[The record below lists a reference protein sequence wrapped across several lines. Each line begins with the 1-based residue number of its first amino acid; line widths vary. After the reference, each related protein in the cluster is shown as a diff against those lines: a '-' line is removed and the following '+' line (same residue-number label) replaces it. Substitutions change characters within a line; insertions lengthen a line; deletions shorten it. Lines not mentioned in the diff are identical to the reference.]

1 MSSILLYHHLG
12 LGDHFMCHGIVREYC
27 KKYDRVSIFSHT
39 HNYQTVS
46 FMYRDLKNLTVI
58 KGDDVFA
65 RKYIVENSLRSGND
79 RYDEIKLVG
88 FENLN
93 RTSSI
98 PLELQFYRIAG
109 VSLEKKWD
117 SFYVAR
123 DTEKEQELFERV
135 SLPNEYIFVHDD
147 PSRNYDIKS
156 QKINSELKVFRPNI
170 NLTENAFDYCTII
183 ERAKEIHVIDSSFMF
198 LIDCLDYNNPKQK
211 LFVHRYAREN
221 NQWQL
226 PILRKKWH
234 ILNTEISRWDFVKN
248 ILGWISNSK
257 IFILDNPFIKRSIR
271 KLFRLMR
278 WSMMILKKPPLVDVI
293 RRYTP
298 GKSLLI
304 VKLDGSES
312 AINMPSKEEFGAL
325 KVAVS
330 DIETMEI
337 GCAYDVVV
345 CDIDL
350 STKNRSS
357 LFRKLSNL
365 TNQILIV
372 AVPTNFKIEP
382 ELEVTELEIQE
393 SYILRKGSLFVFR
406 KNKV

>member
-1 MSSILLYHHLG
+1 MI
-12 LGDHFMCHGIVREYC
+12 
-27 KKYDRVSIFSHT
+27 
-39 HNYQTVS
+39 
-46 FMYRDLKNLTVI
+46 
-58 KGDDVFA
+58 
-65 RKYIVENSLRSGND
+65 
-79 RYDEIKLVG
+79 
-88 FENLN
+88 
-93 RTSSI
+93 
-98 PLELQFYRIAG
+98 
-109 VSLEKKWD
+109 
-117 SFYVAR
+117 
-123 DTEKEQELFERV
+123 
-135 SLPNEYIFVHDD
+135 
-147 PSRNYDIKS
+147 
-156 QKINSELKVFRPNI
+156 
-170 NLTENAFDYCTII
+170 
-183 ERAKEIHVIDSSFMF
+183 
-198 LIDCLDYNNPKQK
+198 
-211 LFVHRYAREN
+211 
-221 NQWQL
+221 
-226 PILRKKWH
+226 
-234 ILNTEISRWDFVKN
+234 
-248 ILGWISNSK
+248 
-257 IFILDNPFIKRSIR
+257 
-271 KLFRLMR
+271 
-278 WSMMILKKPPLVDVI
+278 ILKKPPLVDVI